1 MDGNEMRKKK
11 AEEIYNKGKSKIKDV
26 KDYVVRSVKDT
37 AHWAVENPK
46 EAALISGILLGA
58 KKMFFDGKERTYEDK
73 RKTYW
78 DGRKQWYLRR
88 EMTTREQLELDRRL
102 ERGESAGEIL
112 RDMGLLKY

>member
-1 MDGNEMRKKK
+1 MDENKKTK
-11 AEEIYNKGKSKIKDV
+11 VEEIANKV
-26 KDYVVRSVKDT
+26 KTEVVRLKDATVRTVKDT

-46 EAALISGILLGA
+46 EAALLSGLFIGA
-58 KKMFFDGKERTYEDK
+58 KNMFFDKERTYEDK

-112 RDMGLLKY
+112 SDMGLLKY

>member
-1 MDGNEMRKKK
+1 MNEEK
-11 AEEIYNKGKSKIKDV
+11 KSKVDEAIGKVKTEVIRLKDAT
-26 KDYVVRSVKDT
+26 VRTIKDT

-46 EAALISGILLGA
+46 EAALLSGLFIGA

-78 DGRKQWYLRR
+78 DGRHMWQLRR
-88 EMTTREQLELDRRL
+88 EMTNREQLELDRRL

-112 RDMGLLKY
+112 SDMGLLKY